1 MKGQENTGS
10 ESVKVTKTKGIA
22 FDDFD
27 FVITSFSD
35 TVGVGEAEGVENR
48 FSPVLISTN
57 RVFHFRDAR
66 IFCFL
71 NPLIQGDSSARKIMD
86 FVDHA

>member
-35 TVGVGEAEGVENR
+35 PIRVGAVEGIENR
-48 FSPVLISTN
+48 FTPVLISAY
-57 RVFHFRDAR
+57 RVLHFWDAGS
-66 IFCFL
+66 FCFL
-71 NPLIQGDSSARKIMD
+71 NLLIQGNSSAGQIMY
-86 FVDHA
+86 FVDHP